1 MPTNLF
7 HDGVELSD
15 AKEIATA
22 FNSYFATI
30 GEKLAASIHENNNV
44 SGDFQQYLDTPAETR
59 LKFNCITEN
68 ETIKAI
74 NRLENKSS
82 SGHDGISNK
91 LLKLIKNEL
100 KTPLTLIINQMLTT
114 GIFPQSFKISKI
126 IPLYKK
132 GDHSLLTNYRPISLL
147 PTISKVFEKI
157 IYDQMYEY
165 LTKNNLLAEEPFG

>member
-1 MPTNLF
+1 MPTNLI
-7 HDGVELSD
+7 HDVVELSD

-30 GEKLAASIHENNNV
+30 DEKLAASIHENNNV
-44 SGDFQQYLDTPAETR
+44 SGDFQQYLDTPAEIR
-59 LKFNCITEN
+59 LKFNCIIEN

-74 NRLENKSS
+74 NILENIGS

-91 LLKLIKNEL
+91 ILKLIKNEL
-100 KTPLTLIINQMLTT
+100 KISLTLIINQMITT

-132 GDHSLLTNYRPISLL
+132 V
-147 PTISKVFEKI
+147 TIL
-157 IYDQMYEY
+157 Y
-165 LTKNNLLAEEPFG
+165 

>member
-1 MPTNLF
+1 MPINLF
-7 HDGVELSD
+7 HDSVELSE
-15 AKEIATA
+15 AKE
-22 FNSYFATI
+22 I
-30 GEKLAASIHENNNV
+30 GEKLAASIHGNNNV
-44 SGDFQQYLDTPAETR
+44 FDDSKQYLDTPAETR

-91 LLKLIKNEL
+91 FLKLIKNEL

-126 IPLYKK
+126 IPLYTNTNTNTNTNIFIETK
-132 GDHSLLTNYRPISLL
+132 DHIITNH
-147 PTISKVFEKI
+147 
-157 IYDQMYEY
+157 
-165 LTKNNLLAEEPFG
+165 

>member
-1 MPTNLF
+1 MLTNLF

-30 GEKLAASIHENNNV
+30 GEKLVTSIYKNNNV
-44 SGDFQQYLDTPAETR
+44 FDNFQQYLDTPAKTR

-74 NRLENKSS
+74 NTLENKSS

-91 LLKLIKNEL
+91 LLKLVKNEL
-100 KTPLTLIINQMLTT
+100 KIPSTLITNQMITT
-114 GIFPQSFKISKI
+114 GIFPQPIKISKI
-126 IPLYKK
+126 FQLYKK
-132 GDHSLLTNYRPISLL
+132 
-147 PTISKVFEKI
+147 KVI
-157 IYDQMYEY
+157 IFY
-165 LTKNNLLAEEPFG
+165 

>member
-1 MPTNLF
+1 MVYIWGTWSTVLDPNP
-7 HDGVELSD
+7 
-15 AKEIATA
+15 AA

-44 SGDFQQYLDTPAETR
+44 SDDFQQYLDTPAETR

-68 ETIKAI
+68 ETIKSI

-100 KTPLTLIINQMLTT
+100 K
-114 GIFPQSFKISKI
+114 
-126 IPLYKK
+126 
-132 GDHSLLTNYRPISLL
+132 HH
-147 PTISKVFEKI
+147 
-157 IYDQMYEY
+157 
-165 LTKNNLLAEEPFG
+165 